1 MGWQAHFFFPSAG
14 HSGPPGSNSQQGMS
28 LAVVGPVQA
37 VIERTVSGLGY
48 ELVDVELAGRGL
60 LRVTIDLPAAAYLP
74 DASRPADSMPPAI
87 RVEDCEKVS
96 HQLSHV
102 LTVENFDYAR
112 LEVSSPGLDRPL
124 KRATDY
130 ERFEGLEVA
139 LRLHEPLSGRRNFEG
154 VLVRDESVPVALGEP
169 VRWALELPD
178 PSAPKPRKPG
188 AKVGKAAAAKEAARV
203 VARKEAMKVAAAKSA
218 EGLATRAAAAPAA
231 GDQPEGDRAAGY
243 EATATAD
250 DADEVEMVRRL
261 SFTLD
266 EVERARLVPKVKF

>member
-1 MGWQAHFFFPSAG
+1 M
-14 HSGPPGSNSQQGMS
+14 
-28 LAVVGPVQA
+28 VGPVQA

-60 LRVTIDLPAAAYLP
+60 LRVTIDLPAEAYLP
-74 DASRPADSMPPAI
+74 DASRPADSMPPAV

-102 LTVENFDYAR
+102 LTVENIDYAR

-124 KRATDY
+124 KRPTDY

-139 LRLHEPLSGRRNFEG
+139 IRLREPLSGRRNFEG
-154 VLVRDESVPVALGEP
+154 VLVRDELVPVAPGDP

-203 VARKEAMKVAAAKSA
+203 LARKEAMKVAAARLAAKSA
-218 EGLATRAAAAPAA
+218 SGSSEDLVTQAAAARVAVGQVAA
-231 GDQPEGDRAAGY
+231 DHAEGY

-250 DADEVEMVRRL
+250 DAGDVEMVRRL